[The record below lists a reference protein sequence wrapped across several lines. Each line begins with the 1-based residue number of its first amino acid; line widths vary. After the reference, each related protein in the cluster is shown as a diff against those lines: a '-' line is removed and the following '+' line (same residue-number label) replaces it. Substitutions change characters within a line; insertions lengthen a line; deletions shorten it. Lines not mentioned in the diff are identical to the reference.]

1 MRGQRMLSAPSR
13 FLEELSLSDRS
24 PARRSHAARV
34 APDPVAKPG
43 PRSGGAPRLERGER
57 RLQPE
62 LGSQGATDTATPEFG
77 PPAQSRELALEAL
90 ELSKHTL
97 AEVNPLAPP
106 QPNPPQPTSRSAE
119 DVARSQAALN
129 RREAEALEAKRRR
142 QSKLGGIPHLTTG
155 ASLLSGTNTAN
166 DGGGLRVGMSVRH
179 PQLGVGEIIEA
190 SGEGKRQTVVV
201 RFPDGSERSFLS
213 QKAPLQPVGLR

>member
-24 PARRSHAARV
+24 PARRSQAARV
-34 APDPVAKPG
+34 PVDPGEESG
-43 PRSGGAPRLERGER
+43 PRSGGAPRLDHGGR
-57 RLQPE
+57 RPHPE
-62 LGSQGATDTATPEFG
+62 KSPRAAKEAGTPEFG
-77 PPAQSRELALEAL
+77 SPTRALEPALEAL
-90 ELSKHTL
+90 ELSERTVT
-97 AEVNPLAPP
+97 AVNPLAPP
-106 QPNPPQPTSRSAE
+106 QPTPRSAE
-119 DVARSQAALN
+119 DLARSQAALS

-155 ASLLSGTNTAN
+155 ASLLSETNAAS
-166 DGGGLRVGMSVRH
+166 GGGLRVGMSVRH